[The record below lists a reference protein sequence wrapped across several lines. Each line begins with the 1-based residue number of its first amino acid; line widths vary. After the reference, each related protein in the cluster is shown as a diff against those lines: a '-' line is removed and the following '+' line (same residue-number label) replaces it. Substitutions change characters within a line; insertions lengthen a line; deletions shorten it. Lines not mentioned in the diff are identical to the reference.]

1 MNNEQLAVL
10 KAIDETIALYQQGIT
25 ECRPLQEFRI
35 IEPGQPA
42 PSPLMDKICLS
53 DLYSGICLAMAN
65 KTGAKFIDICRLYD
79 YRPKWDS
86 IPKTAKIKAYGF
98 DDIYGFWLT
107 PPSYYYPDEKN
118 LVILETRLAILEDV
132 KSHITKFINDQQSS
146 K

>member
-1 MNNEQLAVL
+1 MTNQQKTGLA
-10 KAIDETIALYQQGIT
+10 AIDETIALYQQGIT
-25 ECRPLQEFRI
+25 ECHDI
-35 IEPGQPA
+35 INQPDINHTR
-42 PSPLMDKICLS
+42 LMDILALL

-86 IPKTAKIKAYGF
+86 ITKTAKIKAYGF
-98 DDIYGFWLT
+98 DDLYGYWLS

-118 LVILETRLAILEDV
+118 LLILETRLEILKDV

>member
-25 ECRPLQEFRI
+25 ECHDVI
-35 IEPGQPA
+35 NQPDINHTR
-42 PSPLMDKICLS
+42 LMDILALL

-65 KTGAKFIDICRLYD
+65 KTGVKFIDICRIYD
-79 YRPKWDS
+79 YRPNWDS
-86 IPKTAKIKAYGF
+86 IPRTFKHQMIGSN
-98 DDIYGFWLT
+98 DIYGFWLT

-118 LVILETRLAILEDV
+118 LLILETRLAILEDI
-132 KSHITKFINDQQSS
+132 KSHITKFINEQQSS

>member
-1 MNNEQLAVL
+1 MTNQQKTGLA
-10 KAIDETIALYQQGIT
+10 AIDETIALYQQGIT
-25 ECRPLQEFRI
+25 ECHDI
-35 IEPGQPA
+35 INQPDIYHTR
-42 PSPLMDKICLS
+42 LMDIIALLG
-53 DLYSGICLAMAN
+53 LYSGICLAMAN

-86 IPKTAKIKAYGF
+86 IPIPAHLTHAF
-98 DDIYGFWLT
+98 DDLYGYWLS

-118 LVILETRLAILEDV
+118 LLILETRLSILEDV

>member
-25 ECRPLQEFRI
+25 ECHDVI
-35 IEPGQPA
+35 NQPDINHTR
-42 PSPLMDKICLS
+42 LMDILALL

-65 KTGAKFIDICRLYD
+65 KTGVKFIDICRLYE

-86 IPKTAKIKAYGF
+86 IPIPAHLAHAF
-98 DDIYGFWLT
+98 DDLYGYWLT
-107 PPSYYYPDEKN
+107 PPSYYYTDEKN
-118 LVILETRLAILEDV
+118 LLILETRLEILEDV